1 MPSGRIELGRRTSY
15 DNIAIGQAVTSKE
28 RTTSG
33 SLPPAKLSG
42 GGEGAVGANAVGVSN
57 PAVGSAFAAAT
68 ANIEDDISIG
78 NITPV
83 TENVAVGG

>member
-1 MPSGRIELGRRTSY
+1 MPSGRIELGRRTNY
-15 DNIAIGQAVTSKE
+15 DNITVGSAQTSKE
-28 RTTSG
+28 RTILS

-42 GGEGAVGANAVGVSN
+42 GGEGAAGANAIGVSN
-57 PAVGSAFAAAT
+57 PAVGVAFAAAT